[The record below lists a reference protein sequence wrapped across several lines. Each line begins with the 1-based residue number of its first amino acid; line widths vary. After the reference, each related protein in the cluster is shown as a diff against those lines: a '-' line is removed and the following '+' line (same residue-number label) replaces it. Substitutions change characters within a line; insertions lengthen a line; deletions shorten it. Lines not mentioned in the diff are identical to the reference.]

1 MLRALVVALLLANL
15 AFFAWTQGWL
25 DSMVGV
31 RAIGDREPERLERQV
46 QPERV
51 RILPP
56 GSAAAVVPTALP
68 VALACLEAGPFS
80 DAELPAAQAAMRAS
94 WPAGGWLSV
103 KADKPGSWIVYMG
116 PFADREAL
124 SRKEDEIKRRNLA
137 YEELHD
143 GPPFPAGLSLG
154 RFDDRTRADAALEQ
168 FNQLGVRTARVVELR
183 PASRSHWLRVERADA
198 AQAARLTALRIDAL
212 GRSFGAC
219 AAMPGG

>member
-56 GSAAAVVPTALP
+56 GSAKAAAPAVAP

-80 DAELPAAQAAMRAS
+80 DAELATAQAAMRAS

-103 KADKPGSWIVYMG
+103 KADKPGTWMVYMG

-124 SRKEDEIKRRNLA
+124 IRKEDEIKRRNLA
-137 YEELHD
+137 YEELRD
-143 GPPFPAGLSLG
+143 GAAFPAGLSLG
-154 RFDDRTRADAALEQ
+154 RFDDRARADAALEQ
-168 FNQLGVRTARVVELR
+168 FNQLGVRTARVIESR
-183 PASRSHWLRVERADA
+183 PASRSHWLRVEQADA
-198 AQAARLTALRIDAL
+198 ANAARLTALRVDAL
-212 GRSFGAC
+212 GRGFGAC
-219 AAMPGG
+219 AVTPGG